1 MLSVL
6 FSFFLVFPLVFYL
19 YCKDIKKSKNNL
31 HLYGI
36 YGFFGLPGKGKT
48 MCMTKYLNDLRK
60 KYGDKIY
67 IMTNYFYKGQDIEF
81 VSWKQLL
88 LVYDKPLVVAWD
100 EVQNEFNSRDF
111 KSFPIQLLSV
121 LTQVRKGH
129 GIQILYTAQ
138 RYHFVDKNF
147 RSLTFGCYDCGTFF
161 NRFTF
166 ALKYDTVD
174 YEEKVNQVDF
184 KKRKKIR
191 SNSHFSFIQTDKLR
205 ECYDSFKMLNSA
217 REKQYMTREEIAII
231 EGGKIDT

>member
-1 MLSVL
+1 
-6 FSFFLVFPLVFYL
+6 
-19 YCKDIKKSKNNL
+19 
-31 HLYGI
+31 
-36 YGFFGLPGKGKT
+36 
-48 MCMTKYLNDLRK
+48 
-60 KYGDKIY
+60 
-67 IMTNYFYKGQDIEF
+67 MTNYFYKGQDIEF

-174 YEEKVNQVDF
+174 
-184 KKRKKIR
+184 
-191 SNSHFSFIQTDKLR
+191 
-205 ECYDSFKMLNSA
+205 
-217 REKQYMTREEIAII
+217 
-231 EGGKIDT
+231 